1 MTTAGRKQ
9 AELTQL
15 IAEHRVIAAQ
25 TENDIERA
33 IANQYID
40 PAYGLKPGDIFHLVR
55 SSHDGYFYIVTPEG
69 CSCNSYQY
77 RHTCRHTKAVSAFC
91 KANINKRDWQIVE
104 CEQIAEEVLGPDFA
118 QDLVQHIEDELR
130 TSASC
135 TCVGCGHVARTDGF
149 CSCGMRNAA

>member
-1 MTTAGRKQ
+1 MTSIERKQ
-9 AELTQL
+9 AELAQL

-33 IANQYID
+33 IANQCID

-55 SSHDGYFYIVTPEG
+55 SSHDGYFYIVTEG
-69 CSCNSYQY
+69 GCRCNAYVY
-77 RHTCRHTKAVSAFC
+77 RHTCRHVQMVRNFC
-91 KANINKRDWQIVE
+91 RENLGKRDWKIVE
-104 CEQIAEEVLGPDFA
+104 AEQIAEEVLGEFA

-130 TSASC
+130 TTASC